1 MKHRRS
7 AARLTPTT
15 PAVTQDKMTL
25 GIRGGD
31 CAARR
36 SPCARFAVAAKPE
49 TGFCKVGL
57 EP

>member
-1 MKHRRS
+1 MKHRLT

-31 CAARR
+31 HAARR
-36 SPCARFAVAAKPE
+36 SLRARFAVAAKPE
-49 TGFCKVGL
+49 TGFCNVGL
-57 EP
+57 DP

>member
-1 MKHRRS
+1 MKHRLT

-15 PAVTQDKMTL
+15 PAATQHKMTL

-31 CAARR
+31 RAARR

-49 TGFCKVGL
+49 TGFCSVGL
-57 EP
+57 DP